1 MWGKNILKRVRI
13 LFSWWGQRIVEG
25 FPGGAVVKNLPTS
38 AEDARDAGL
47 IPRFGRS
54 PGEGH
59 GNPLQYFCL
68 ENSIDSGAWPATVH
82 GSQRVRHD

>member
-1 MWGKNILKRVRI
+1 MT
-13 LFSWWGQRIVEG
+13 QT
-25 FPGGAVVKNLPTS
+25 FPSGTVVKNLPTS

-54 PGEGH
+54 PREGN

-68 ENSIDSGAWPATVH
+68 ENSMDSGAWPAAVH
-82 GSQRVRHD
+82 GSQRVRNR